1 MKKSI
6 ATLCAVTTALASFSG
21 VAAAQGRD
29 HDDRREAREERRE
42 ARQDRREDRREVRRE
57 ERRDDRRDTRVVTR
71 TQQTYVY
78 TQPNYVYT
86 QPRYVQ
92 TQPRYTYGTSYGY
105 APSYGYNYSRPYYVG
120 GYVPYGYRQHNY
132 YVNDWNNYGLYQPP
146 YGHQWVRTDTG
157 DFLLM
162 ALATGLI
169 ASLILNSR

>member
-21 VAAAQGRD
+21 VAAAQSRGDRD
-29 HDDRREAREERRE
+29 ERREAREERRE
-42 ARQDRREDRREVRRE
+42 ERREVRRE
-57 ERRDDRRDTRVVTR
+57 DRRDDRRDTRVVTR

-78 TQPNYVYT
+78 TQPHYVYT

-92 TQPRYTYGTSYGY
+92 PQPRYTYGTSYGY
-105 APSYGYNYSRPYYVG
+105 APSYASNYSRPYYVG

-132 YVNDWNNYGLYQPP
+132 YVNDWNHYGLYQPP

-169 ASLILNSR
+169 ANLILNSR